1 MDEDT
6 RNRIFEPFFTT
17 KPAGK
22 GTGLGLAT
30 VYGII
35 KQSNGYIWV
44 YSEPGRGTSFKIYL
58 PRVVG
63 EADTEA
69 PVPAASQAGTGQTIL
84 LAEDEDSVRLLIIK
98 ACTKAGYKLLAATNG
113 EEALSLAKNHKGPI
127 DLLLT
132 DVIMPGMNG
141 RALADQVTKLR
152 PETKVLYCSGY

>member
-1 MDEDT
+1 
-6 RNRIFEPFFTT
+6 
-17 KPAGK
+17 
-22 GTGLGLAT
+22 
-30 VYGII
+30 
-35 KQSNGYIWV
+35 
-44 YSEPGRGTSFKIYL
+44 SEPGRGTSFNIYL

-152 PETKVLYCSGY
+152 PETKVLYCSGYTENAIIHHGVLNLQATFLPKPFTSTALLQAIRGILKKGY